1 MNNVNHVVRKWR
13 TVANGEKGR
22 KYTGR
27 EKAGEREF
35 FIVNYGIVLK
45 TVPLII
51 RRNAIDS
58 FH

>member
-1 MNNVNHVVRKWR
+1 MKKWR

-22 KYTGR
+22 KHTGR